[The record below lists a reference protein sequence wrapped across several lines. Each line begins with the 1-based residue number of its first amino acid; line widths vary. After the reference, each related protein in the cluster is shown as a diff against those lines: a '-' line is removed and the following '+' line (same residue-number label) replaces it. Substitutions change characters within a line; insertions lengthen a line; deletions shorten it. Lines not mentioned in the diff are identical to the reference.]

1 MCEVC
6 KKLEEQG
13 RVTVESSNAS
23 IGILGSINTE
33 LEMSELDDEY
43 FLGAYSD
50 FDCNDDCFGNCIK
63 INFCPICGRK
73 LGDN

>member
-1 MCEVC
+1 MCEFC
-6 KKLEEQG
+6 KKLEEQEKATLASDG
-13 RVTVESSNAS
+13 AS

-33 LEMSELDDEY
+33 LEISKFDDEY

-50 FDCNDDCFGNCIK
+50 FDCNDGCFGHCIK

-73 LGDN
+73 LGDD